1 MKTKMLLLAAMILF
15 GIEATY
21 AQVKDQISIG
31 PRVGVN
37 FSNVSNVDNSESV
50 TGLLLGLTSTYSIS
64 ERSGITLDILY
75 SSEGYK
81 LGSDELKIHNLQI
94 PIYFDVFFG
103 ELGSAFRP
111 KVYVGVVTGFF
122 LDAKFNDNESSKD
135 LYNGFLFGASGGL
148 GFNYRMASR
157 IWLNTDLRANIG
169 LIDIRDQVLDGD
181 DLLADRTFSLSVG
194 LAYGLSK
201 L

>member
-1 MKTKMLLLAAMILF
+1 MKTKMLLLVAMFLF
-15 GIEATY
+15 GVEATY

-64 ERSGITLDILY
+64 ERSGITLDVLY
-75 SSEGYK
+75 STEGYK
-81 LGSDELKIHNLQI
+81 TEFEEYKIHNLQI

-103 ELGSAFRP
+103 ELGSPFRP
-111 KVYVGVVTGFF
+111 KVYLGVVPGFF
-122 LDAKFNDNESSKD
+122 LDAEFNGNESND
-135 LYNGFLFGASGGL
+135 DFYNGFLFGVSGGL
-148 GFNYRMASR
+148 GFNYRVASR
-157 IWLNTDLRANIG
+157 IWLNTDLRANVG